1 MKPSI
6 DTALED
12 QSDDFSK
19 KSSSLKL
26 LQTVYLFSLMM
37 VEVLASYFVT
47 VTSDIWNKS
56 SLEDVKWSFV
66 TKMAFFDV
74 LNLHSMYAIKFWIDF
89 LKSCIASWLIT
100 HY

>member
-1 MKPSI
+1 
-6 DTALED
+6 
-12 QSDDFSK
+12 
-19 KSSSLKL
+19 
-26 LQTVYLFSLMM
+26 MM